1 MSMGKLYLVDVD
13 NTLLDCLGA
22 LERLYVGYSKEQQV
36 TYEFNIDGVS
46 AKDVIANFFS
56 KEFYKSVSLNK
67 SVLDFIKKLSLD
79 DDVMFVTY
87 GDKDA
92 KEYRVLELL
101 DEYLFKCRL
110 AKEVISYPSGGKELE
125 DFLAKGSYLGS
136 YGLDDVIAVDDSPAR
151 LDTYKAMGIP
161 YVLVNY
167 RYNDE
172 YKVHALEVLRG

>member
-1 MSMGKLYLVDVD
+1 MSMGKLYLIDVD

-22 LERLYVGYSKEQQV
+22 LEKLYVGYSKEQQH

-67 SVLDFIKKLSLD
+67 PVLDFIKKLSLD
-79 DDVMFVTY
+79 DEVMFVTY

-110 AKEVISYPSGGKELE
+110 AKGVISYPSGGKELE
-125 DFLAKGSYLGS
+125 DFLAEGSYLGS

>member
-1 MSMGKLYLVDVD
+1 MGKLYLVDVD

>member
-1 MSMGKLYLVDVD
+1 MGKLYLVDVD

-46 AKDVIANFFS
+46 TKDVIANFFS

-67 SVLDFIKKLSLD
+67 SVLHFIKKLSLD
-79 DDVMFVTY
+79 DEVMFVTY

>member
-125 DFLAKGSYLGS
+125 GFLAKGSYLGS

>member
-1 MSMGKLYLVDVD
+1 MGKLYLIDVD

-56 KEFYKSVSLNK
+56 KEFYKSVGLNK
-67 SVLDFIKKLSLD
+67 SVLNFIKKLSLD
-79 DDVMFVTY
+79 DEVMFVTY

-125 DFLAKGSYLGS
+125 DFLTEGSYLGS

-151 LDTYKAMGIP
+151 LDTYKEMGIP

-172 YKVHALEVLRG
+172 YRVHALEVLRG

>member
-1 MSMGKLYLVDVD
+1 MSIGKLYLIDVD

-56 KEFYKSVSLNK
+56 KEFYKGVSLNK
-67 SVLDFIKKLSLD
+67 SVLDFIKKLSID
-79 DDVMFVTY
+79 DEVIFVTY

-110 AKEVISYPSGGKELE
+110 AKNVLSYPSGGKELE
-125 DFLAKGSYLGS
+125 DFLVEGSFLGS

-151 LDTYKAMGIP
+151 LDTYKEMGIP

-167 RYNDE
+167 RYNDV
-172 YKVHALEVLRG
+172 YKEHALEILRG

>member
-1 MSMGKLYLVDVD
+1 MGKLYLIDID

-67 SVLDFIKKLSLD
+67 PVLDFIKKLSLD
-79 DDVMFVTY
+79 DEVMFVTY
-87 GDKDA
+87 GYKDA

-110 AKEVISYPSGGKELE
+110 AKEVLSYPSGGKELE

>member
-1 MSMGKLYLVDVD
+1 MSMDKLYLIDVD

-79 DDVMFVTY
+79 DEVMFVTY

-125 DFLAKGSYLGS
+125 DFLAEGS

-151 LDTYKAMGIP
+151 LDTYKAIGIP

>member
-1 MSMGKLYLVDVD
+1 MSVGKLYLIDVD

-22 LERLYVGYSKEQQV
+22 LEKLYVGYSKEQQI
-36 TYEFNIDGVS
+36 TYEFNVDGVS

-56 KEFYKSVSLNK
+56 KEFYKSVDLTK
-67 SVLDFIKKLSLD
+67 SVLNFIKKLSLD
-79 DDVMFVTY
+79 DEVIFVTY

-101 DEYLFKCRL
+101 DEYLFKCRI

-125 DFLAKGSYLGS
+125 DFLNK
-136 YGLDDVIAVDDSPAR
+136 GLDLGTYQLSDVVAVDDSPAR
-151 LDTYKAMGIP
+151 LDVYREKGIP
-161 YVLVNY
+161 YIVVNY

-172 YKVHALEVLRG
+172 YREHALEVLRG

>member
-1 MSMGKLYLVDVD
+1 MSMGKLYLIDVD

-22 LERLYVGYSKEQQV
+22 LESLYVGYSKEQQV

-56 KEFYKSVSLNK
+56 KEFYKSVGLNK
-67 SVLDFIKKLSLD
+67 SVLNFIKKLSLD
-79 DDVMFVTY
+79 DEVMFVTY

-110 AKEVISYPSGGKELE
+110 AKGVISYPSGGKELE
-125 DFLAKGSYLGS
+125 DFLDE
-136 YGLDDVIAVDDSPAR
+136 GLDLGTYQLSDVVAVDDSPAR
-151 LDTYKAMGIP
+151 LTIYKAKGIP

-172 YKVHALEVLRG
+172 YKEDALEILRG

>member
-1 MSMGKLYLVDVD
+1 MSMGKLYLIDID

-67 SVLDFIKKLSLD
+67 PVLDFIKKLSLD
-79 DDVMFVTY
+79 DEVMFVTY
-87 GDKDA
+87 GYKDA

-110 AKEVISYPSGGKELE
+110 AKEVLSYPSGGKELE